1 MTESQ
6 KIKALHHPAQGNEI
20 THLLNRKFKTL
31 E

>member
-6 KIKALHHPAQGNEI
+6 KIKALQHLAQTNEI
-20 THLLNRKFKTL
+20 THLLNRKFKIL